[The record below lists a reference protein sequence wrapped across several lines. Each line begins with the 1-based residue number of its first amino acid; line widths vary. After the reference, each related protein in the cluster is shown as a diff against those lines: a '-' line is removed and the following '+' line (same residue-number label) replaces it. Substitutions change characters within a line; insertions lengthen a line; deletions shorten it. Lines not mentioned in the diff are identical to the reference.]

1 MKLTDT
7 QLVIL
12 SAASQRED
20 RGVELPPNR
29 KGGAAQ
35 KVISKLLAEGLL
47 EEVPAC
53 DSLSIW
59 RRHDHE
65 GPIALRATP
74 VGLAAIGVD
83 EASEPASPSVE
94 NTDRPT
100 GARPKAASRSR
111 KPSRGPKK
119 HPRPKQPKRAV
130 RLNSKQAQLLAMLRR
145 ANGAT
150 IPAMMEKAGWQ
161 AHSVRGFLAG
171 TVRTK
176 LGLTLVSEKAGDK
189 RIYRI
194 TD

>member
-7 QLVIL
+7 QLIIL

-20 RGVELPPNR
+20 RGVELPPKL

-35 KVISKLLAEGLL
+35 KVVSKLLAEGLL

-53 DSLSIW
+53 DSLPVW

-74 VGLAAIGVD
+74 AALAAIGVD
-83 EASEPASPSVE
+83 EAPQPPSPRSENPDPPVAARRKAS
-94 NTDRPT
+94 
-100 GARPKAASRSR
+100 SRSR
-111 KPSRGPKK
+111 KPNRSPKK
-119 HPRPKQPKRAV
+119 QHRAKQPKRAV
-130 RLNSKQAQLLAMLRR
+130 RTNSKQAQILAMLRR

-150 IPAMMEKAGWQ
+150 IPGMMEKTGWQ

-171 TVRTK
+171 TVRAK